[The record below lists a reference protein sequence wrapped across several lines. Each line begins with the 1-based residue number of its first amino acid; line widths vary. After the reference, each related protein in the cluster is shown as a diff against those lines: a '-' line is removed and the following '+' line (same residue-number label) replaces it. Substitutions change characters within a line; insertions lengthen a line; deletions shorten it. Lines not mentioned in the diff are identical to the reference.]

1 MALLLTSDDL
11 ARCLRM
17 EDAIAAVE
25 ASLAER
31 AGQTLV
37 SPLRTSWPVG
47 RSALTITP
55 GGLEKMGILGFRVYL
70 RARVPD
76 QLTAVWNLQDGS
88 LEGIIRGPELGAIR
102 TGAIGGLAVKWM
114 AARDARRVGII
125 GGGLQ
130 SRMQLRAVRVV
141 RPSVT
146 EVRIYRRDA
155 ARRSETARSW
165 RGETGLDVRA
175 VDSEEEAVRQSEVV
189 ILATG
194 SEEPVIESKWLAPGS
209 HVNSLGPK
217 DRGHSEIGMDLLEGA
232 DWIVSDFPELYR
244 SEPDFLLAGTPLL
257 SKLQDLATLIAAA
270 PARPPGLRTVFLSH
284 GLSGT
289 EVAVAH
295 RALVRA
301 ASLGLGTPIPGAV
314 RSEGP

>member
-55 GGLEKMGILGFRVYL
+55 GGLEKMGVLGFRVYL
-70 RARVPD
+70 RSAVPD
-76 QLTAVWNLQDGS
+76 QLTAVWNLRDGS

-102 TGAIGGLAVKWM
+102 TGAIGGAAVKWM
-114 AARDARRVGII
+114 AAPATRRVGVI

-130 SRMQLRAVRVV
+130 SWMQLRAVRAV

-146 EVRIYRRDA
+146 EVRVYRRDA
-155 ARRSETARSW
+155 ARRRETARSW
-165 RGETGLDVRA
+165 REETGLDVRA
-175 VDSEEEAVRQSEVV
+175 VDSAEEAVRQAEVV
-189 ILATG
+189 ILATD
-194 SEEPVIESKWLAPGS
+194 SAEPVIESKWLGPGC

-217 DRGHSEIGMDLLEGA
+217 DRGHSEIGMDLLEEA
-232 DWIVSDFPELYR
+232 DWIASDFPDLYR
-244 SEPDFLLAGTPLL
+244 SEPDFMLAGTPAF
-257 SKLQDLATLIAAA
+257 SKLQDLAALVASS

-301 ASLGLGTPIPGAV
+301 AALGVGTPIPGTI
-314 RSEGP
+314 RSAGP